1 METSPDKPTTMSEQ
15 QPLQPRVKSVLDK
28 DITTVW
34 FTSNLTKISH
44 SDRETYVRMLRTK
57 LEESVKERN
66 SLDQQAALI
75 ISLVEEPVEALK
87 QQDEPNEE
95 ELNHAKKVSD
105 DTKRRVMI
113 DRLVHDAKHEGLEA
127 LLSKAEYTIWGQ
139 VG

>member
-28 DITTVW
+28 DITTIW
-34 FTSNLTKISH
+34 FTTNLTKISH

-57 LEESVKERN
+57 PEESVKERN

-95 ELNHAKKVSD
+95 ELKHAKKVAD
-105 DTKRRVMI
+105 DTKRRIMI

-139 VG
+139 VE

>member
-1 METSPDKPTTMSEQ
+1 
-15 QPLQPRVKSVLDK
+15 
-28 DITTVW
+28 
-34 FTSNLTKISH
+34 
-44 SDRETYVRMLRTK
+44 MLRTK

-75 ISLVEEPVEALK
+75 ISLVEEPVEAPK

-139 VG
+139 EA

>member
-1 METSPDKPTTMSEQ
+1 
-15 QPLQPRVKSVLDK
+15 
-28 DITTVW
+28 
-34 FTSNLTKISH
+34 
-44 SDRETYVRMLRTK
+44 MLRTK

-75 ISLVEEPVEALK
+75 ISLVEEPVEAPK

-95 ELNHAKKVSD
+95 ELKHAKKVAD

-113 DRLVHDAKHEGLEA
+113 DRSVHDAKHEGLEA

-139 VG
+139 EA